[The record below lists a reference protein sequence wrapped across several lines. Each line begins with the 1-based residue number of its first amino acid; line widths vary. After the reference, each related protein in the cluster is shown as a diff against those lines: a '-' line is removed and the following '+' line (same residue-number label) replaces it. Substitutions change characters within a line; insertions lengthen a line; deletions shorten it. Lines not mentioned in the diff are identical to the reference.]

1 MFYVH
6 TERTRFSYSGAKKQR
21 HLHYKSPLC
30 SQKRHSTAGTLI
42 MHKARDVSLRSD
54 KQALET
60 RCYRRCSVTRAPL
73 VPFGNP
79 HNRSKETV
87 ISRVRLDGALS
98 QSFRMSLRHKNEG
111 HLVRELSP

>member
-1 MFYVH
+1 
-6 TERTRFSYSGAKKQR
+6 
-21 HLHYKSPLC
+21 
-30 SQKRHSTAGTLI
+30 

-111 HLVRELSP
+111 HLVRKLSP